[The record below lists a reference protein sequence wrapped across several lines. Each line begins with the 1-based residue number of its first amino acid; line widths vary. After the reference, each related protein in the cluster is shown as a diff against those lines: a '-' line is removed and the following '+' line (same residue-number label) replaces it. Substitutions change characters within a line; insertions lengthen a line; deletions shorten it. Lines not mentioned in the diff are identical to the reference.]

1 MATNKFNSLGNSD
14 IKKYKN
20 MMNLAEDFITQGKDK
35 YFSSDNKYDE
45 LTPIIFNDKIKMIVS
60 KIVDIAPDYKL
71 ITIRNERESK
81 IALFNPGQYI
91 SVTIVLD
98 GRIMTRIYTIVS
110 GIKEA
115 KLYEYSFIVKNDNN
129 GKMSDFLYNNLKID
143 DDLIV
148 SGPYGDF
155 YYNEL
160 VDKRNIIGLSSPEG
174 ILPFISMA
182 KAISD
187 GDLNVN
193 LKIFYSAKKYED
205 LILVDYLKGI
215 VDNSEKIDLYIL
227 LSEEEKKGTI
237 KGVITYD
244 EINKIFDHDCSI
256 FVSGEE
262 GFLKYLNKELDKLKI
277 PRKFIRCNM
286 YKPKCN
292 IKKVKAYLMTVHVG
306 DEVFEFPCF
315 NNKTLLESI
324 EENNLYVPNRC
335 HIGICGLCKT
345 KLLNGKIKVINDRR
359 NVNDIENN
367 LICPCSTYP
376 LSDIEIRIR

>member
-1 MATNKFNSLGNSD
+1 MASTKFSSLGNSD
-14 IKKYKN
+14 IKKFKN
-20 MMNLAEDFITQGKDK
+20 MAELADSFVSQGKERAIDIT
-35 YFSSDNKYDE
+35 NKYDE
-45 LTPIIFNDKIKMIVS
+45 VIPIIFNDKLKMIVS
-60 KIVDIAPDYKL
+60 KIVDVAPGYKL
-71 ITIRNERESK
+71 ITVRNEKEEK

-115 KLYEYSFIVKNDNN
+115 KLYEYSFMVKEDTN
-129 GKMSDFLYNNLKID
+129 GKMSDFLYNNLKVG

-160 VDKRNIIGLSSPEG
+160 IDKKNIIGLTSPEG

-187 GDLNVN
+187 GDLNIN
-193 LKIFYSAKKYED
+193 LKLFYSAKTYDE
-205 LILVDYLKGI
+205 LELVDYLKTVI
-215 VDNSEKIDLYIL
+215 DKSEKIDLYIL
-227 LSEEEKKGTI
+227 LSDEDKKGTI
-237 KGVITYD
+237 NGVITYD
-244 EINKIFDHDCSI
+244 EINKIFDKDCSI

-262 GFLKYLNKELDKLKI
+262 GFLKYLNKELDKLKV
-277 PRKFIRCNM
+277 PRKFIKCNM

-292 IKKVKAYLMTVHVG
+292 IKKVKAYLMTVDVG
-306 DEVFEFPCF
+306 NDKYEFPCY

-345 KLLNGKIKVINDRR
+345 KLVNGKIKVVNDRR
-359 NVNDIENN
+359 NINDIENN

-376 LSDIEIRIR
+376 LSDVEIRIR

>member
-1 MATNKFNSLGNSD
+1 MATVKFSSLGNSD

-20 MMNLAEDFITQGKDK
+20 IVELADNYVTQGKDK
-35 YFSSDNKYDE
+35 PLKLVNRYDE
-45 LTPIIFNDKIKMIVS
+45 LTPIIFNDKIKMIAS
-60 KIVDIAPDYKL
+60 RIGEIEPGYKL
-71 ITIRNERESK
+71 ITIRNEKEEK
-81 IALFNPGQYI
+81 IALFKPGQYI

-110 GIKEA
+110 SVREA
-115 KLYEYSFIVKNDNN
+115 KLYEYSFIVKDDNS
-129 GKMSDFLYNNLKID
+129 GKMSDFLYNNLKAG

-155 YYNEL
+155 YYDEL
-160 VDKRNIIGLSSPEG
+160 RDKKNIIGLTSPDG

-187 GDLNVN
+187 GDLNVKMK
-193 LKIFYSAKKYED
+193 LFYSAKTYDE
-205 LILVDYLKGI
+205 LILVDYLKSI
-215 VDNSEKIDLYIL
+215 VDKSDNIDLYIL
-227 LSEEEKKGTI
+227 LSEEERKGTI
-237 KGVITYD
+237 KGVITYE
-244 EINKIFDHDCSI
+244 EINKIFDKDCSI

-292 IKKVKAYLMTVHVG
+292 IKKVKAYLMTVDVL
-306 DEVFEFPCF
+306 DEKYEFPCY
-315 NNKTLLESI
+315 NNKTILESI

-345 KLLNGKIKVINDRR
+345 KLVNGKIKVINDRR

>member
-1 MATNKFNSLGNSD
+1 MAKGKFSSLGNSD

-20 MMNLAEDFITQGKDK
+20 MVELADNFVSQGKEK
-35 YFSSDNKYDE
+35 LFNTSNKYDE
-45 LTPIIFNDKIKMIVS
+45 IAPIIFNDKLKMIVS
-60 KIVDIAPDYKL
+60 KIVDIAPGYKL
-71 ITIRNERESK
+71 ITVRNEKEEP

-115 KLYEYSFIVKNDNN
+115 KLYEYSFIVKEDTN
-129 GKMSDFLYNNLKID
+129 GKMSDFLYNNLKVG

-160 VDKRNIIGLSSPEG
+160 IDKKNIIGLSAPEG
-174 ILPFISMA
+174 ILPFIAIA

-187 GDLNVN
+187 GDLNIN
-193 LKIFYSAKKYED
+193 LKLFYSAKTYAD
-205 LILVDYLKGI
+205 LELIDYLKTVI
-215 VDNSEKIDLYIL
+215 DKSEKIDLYIL

-237 KGVITYD
+237 NGVITYED
-244 EINKIFDHDCSI
+244 INKIFDKECSI

-262 GFLKYLNKELDKLKI
+262 GFLKYLNKELDKLKV
-277 PRKFIRCNM
+277 PRKFIKCNM

-292 IKKVKAYLMTVHVG
+292 IKKVKAYLMTVDVG
-306 DEVFEFPCF
+306 NERYEFPCY

-335 HIGICGLCKT
+335 HIGTCGLCKT
-345 KLLNGKIKVINDRR
+345 KLVNGKIKVINDIK
-359 NVNDIENN
+359 VNEEFINDME
-367 LICPCSTYP
+367 
-376 LSDIEIRIR
+376 